1 MPSGATE
8 RFCAGPPGFPGA
20 APFRAAT
27 LTTPEQPSRRTTH
40 VRQRAHAKAGSMSS
54 NPSSLTLGIA
64 GFGTVGSGLVR
75 ILTENR
81 AEIFSRTGRDIRVKS
96 ILVRDAT
103 RQRACPLPDGARL
116 TTRMD
121 DLIEDA
127 DIDVVVELMGGVD
140 VPANLVE
147 RALNAGKHVVTANKA
162 LLAETGNRLFALAAE
177 KNLHLAYEASVCGG
191 IPIIQT
197 LREGLAANRVQSL
210 VGILNGTSNYILSE
224 MSTKGLA
231 FDQALK
237 QAQDM
242 GYAEADPT
250 LDIEGFDA
258 AHKLALLIRLA
269 WGVEY
274 PYTQLPVRGISQ
286 VQPADIVYAREFG
299 YRIKLLGHA
308 RLIGD
313 SLKNGGIEA
322 GVRPTLVHETLLL
335 ARVGGAYNAVRV
347 EGDAIGSVFLHGR
360 GAGDMPT
367 GSAVAADVLA
377 IARNSRPNNTG
388 FVRPALPGPAKIVP
402 PLEAHSHFYIRLTVT
417 DVPGV
422 LRDVAA
428 IMAENGISIAQVIQK
443 DRVSGAPTLAYG
455 DQKGPSVPFIV
466 MTHEAS
472 AAGVHKA
479 LETLAGSAML
489 HESPV
494 CYPVLAKRS

>member
-1 MPSGATE
+1 MAEHSP
-8 RFCAGPPGFPGA
+8 
-20 APFRAAT
+20 
-27 LTTPEQPSRRTTH
+27 
-40 VRQRAHAKAGSMSS
+40 
-54 NPSSLTLGIA
+54 LTLGIA
-64 GFGTVGSGLVR
+64 GFGTVGSGLIR

-81 AEIFSRTGRDIRVKS
+81 EEIFSRTGRDIRVKTV
-96 ILVRDAT
+96 LVRDAS
-103 RQRACPLPDGARL
+103 RQRACPLPEGARL
-116 TTRMD
+116 TTRAEDLTD
-121 DLIEDA
+121 DP

-140 VPANLVE
+140 IPAALVE
-147 RALNAGKHVVTANKA
+147 RALNAGKHIVTANKA
-162 LLAETGNRLFALAAE
+162 LLAETGNRLFALAE
-177 KNLHLAYEASVCGG
+177 KKNLHLAYEASVCGG

-197 LREGLAANRVQSL
+197 LREGLSANRLQTL

-224 MSTKGLA
+224 MSTKGLP

-237 QAQDM
+237 QAQDL

-274 PYTQLPVRGISQ
+274 PYAKLPVRGISD
-286 VQPADIVYAREFG
+286 VQQADIVYAREFG

-308 RLIGD
+308 RLVGD
-313 SLKNGGIEA
+313 SLKDGGIEA

-367 GSAVAADVLA
+367 GSAVAADILA
-377 IARNSRPNNTG
+377 IARGARPNNTG
-388 FVRPALPGPAKIVP
+388 FSRPALPGQANIIP

-428 IMAENGISIAQVIQK
+428 IMADNRISIAQVIQK
-443 DRVSGAPTLAYG
+443 DRISGSPSREYL
-455 DQKGPSVPFIV
+455 DKKGPSVPFIV

-472 AAGVHKA
+472 AAGVDKA
-479 LETLAGSAML
+479 LRTLAGSPMV
-489 HESPV
+489 HEPPV